1 MEFET
6 SLPEQL
12 RRLVRKA
19 DAAAE
24 SADAAI
30 RRAIR
35 DIRGELLLLASET
48 DVGRSADAR
57 EAAYDSV
64 RRRMR
69 RLEKRLAALLR
80 ASVEYA
86 SEQAVIGAADATGL
100 DVQYARSRADEI
112 IALVTE
118 EQGENL
124 AAVFTENMERHIIA
138 NLRMAVVAAMRENA
152 VAGGSLK
159 DLARMMG
166 EKWQRAAK
174 DGEAYVFVDAG
185 GNPWDSLRYFQMNA
199 RTNAMRVYNDCLA
212 ANIAEATG
220 SDLVMVTRGGDPHCG
235 GCFPWEGRILS
246 LSGNTEGFP
255 TYDAAKEAGCF
266 HPNCVHT
273 LDGVDKTADADEIAL
288 QRDHPVTA
296 EQMADREA
304 MDENRYEID
313 IDRKMRQR
321 GLKRRAA
328 RIAVDRDNLELEIR
342 NGLIREDARA
352 VVDKMTDAQVEAL
365 CPNGNPPRFEPVK
378 RVKGGTRAE
387 PKYEPEKRIRGSRGG
402 AVHIRRDATKERIKA
417 VCHLSDAELISSK
430 AAEIEPSRRTD
441 GWKLVADDLV
451 ISSVTKR
458 DVRVACGIGITD
470 DRYQVPD
477 NSIAHTFNRHGNRYI
492 DADRTGETQ
501 SNHIPMTVKDFERL
515 PETVRDYD
523 RIEHGG
529 WCAAFH
535 CPSVRFVKKYGDGV
549 NYFVFRVFKRQQ
561 LVFQTGWKVKP

>member
-1 MEFET
+1 MGNES

-12 RRLVRKA
+12 GRLVRKA
-19 DAAAE
+19 DATAE

-35 DIRGELLLLASET
+35 EIRAELLLLAEET
-48 DVGRSADAR
+48 DVGRSSVAR
-57 EAAYDSV
+57 DAAYDAV

-69 RLEKRLAALLR
+69 RLEKRLDALLAANVR
-80 ASVEYA
+80 YA
-86 SEQAVIGAADATGL
+86 SEQAAFAAADATGL
-100 DVQYARSRADEI
+100 DVHYSRSRADEI

-313 IDRKMRQR
+313 IDRKMRR
-321 GLKRRAA
+321 EGLSREEA
-328 RIAVDRDNLELEIR
+328 RVAVDRDNLELEIR
-342 NGLIREDARA
+342 NGLVRDDARE
-352 VVDKMTDAQVEAL
+352 VVDKMTDEQVTAL

-378 RVKGGTRAE
+378 RVKGGTRNA
-387 PKYEPEKRIRGSRGG
+387 PKYEPEKRINGRRGG
-402 AVHIRRDATKERIKA
+402 ALHVRRDA
-417 VCHLSDAELISSK
+417 DAAHILE
-430 AAEIEPSRRTD
+430 
-441 GWKLVADDLV
+441 VAR
-451 ISSVTKR
+451 VT
-458 DVRVACGIGITD
+458 G
-470 DRYQVPD
+470 
-477 NSIAHTFNRHGNRYI
+477 
-492 DADRTGETQ
+492 GE
-501 SNHIPMTVKDFERL
+501 
-515 PETVRDYD
+515 
-523 RIEHGG
+523 
-529 WCAAFH
+529 
-535 CPSVRFVKKYGDGV
+535 
-549 NYFVFRVFKRQQ
+549 
-561 LVFQTGWKVKP
+561 